1 MSTPDAIYGL
11 VAEFNTPEELIAAV
25 RSAHTAGY
33 RKMDAYS
40 PFPIEEVAEA
50 MHFHESKLPVLVL
63 IGGLAGAAIGFSMQY
78 YASVIAYPNNI
89 GGRPLNSWPAFIP
102 VTFELTILFAAAFA
116 VFGMLALNG
125 LPKPYHPLFGDEG
138 FSRVTKDGFFLCIES
153 GDKQF
158 DSESTTQFL
167 ERLRPKEVRR
177 VAP

>member
-1 MSTPDAIYGL
+1 MSAREPIYGL
-11 VAEFNTPEELIAAV
+11 VAEFDTSEELIAAV
-25 RSAHTAGY
+25 ASAHKAGY

-50 MHFHESKLPVLVL
+50 MHFHDSRLPTLVL
-63 IGGLAGAAIGFSMQY
+63 IGGLVGATVGFSMQY
-78 YASVIAYPNNI
+78 YASVISYPNDI

-125 LPKPYHPLFGDEG
+125 LPKPYHPLFGDDG
-138 FSRVTKDGFFLCIES
+138 FSRVTRDGFFLCIES
-153 GDKQF
+153 QDKQF
-158 DSESTTQFL
+158 DVESTTRFL
-167 ERLRPKEVRR
+167 QQLRPKEVRR